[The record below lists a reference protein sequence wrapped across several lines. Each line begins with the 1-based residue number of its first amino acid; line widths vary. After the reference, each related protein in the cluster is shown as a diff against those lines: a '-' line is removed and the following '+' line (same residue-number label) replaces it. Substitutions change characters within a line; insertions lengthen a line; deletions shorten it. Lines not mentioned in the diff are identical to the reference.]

1 MSNVARMEIPNR
13 MQCMTSPLNIDNIF
27 YRVTLDYITTDT
39 GITVV
44 AIWVRT
50 KKSESTLDREARSD
64 GKATS
69 LLLQFGCALKE
80 MVDTFT
86 RDNVIGSVVW
96 YVQKNLEDIL
106 EGNQPDKIPQ
116 LSTQPSGYTIK

>member
-1 MSNVARMEIPNR
+1 
-13 MQCMTSPLNIDNIF
+13 MTFPLNIDNIF

-96 YVQKNLEDIL
+96 YVHKNLEDI
-106 EGNQPDKIPQ
+106 
-116 LSTQPSGYTIK
+116 

>member
-1 MSNVARMEIPNR
+1 MSNVARMEIPNS
-13 MQCMTSPLNIDNIF
+13 MQCMTFPLNIDNIF

>member
-1 MSNVARMEIPNR
+1 
-13 MQCMTSPLNIDNIF
+13 MTFPLNIDNVF

-69 LLLQFGCALKE
+69 LLLQFGCSLKE